1 MDEKTVTH
9 QLDELNLIKYSLLPN
24 EILQFINDS
33 NDSTWERR
41 LDEHDTSVA
50 LNDVISCPGARHIR
64 PAEFLI
70 KINGQVTKLWFQVQM
85 PDLRGGGS
93 SRIAVVSINGDYLSR
108 AEQEKWQ
115 DVIREK
121 QREVEGAE

>member
-1 MDEKTVTH
+1 MDEKTIIH

-24 EILQFINDS
+24 ETLQFTDDS

-41 LDEHDTSVA
+41 LDEHNTSVA
-50 LNDVISCPGARHIR
+50 SNDVISCPGARHIR

-70 KINGQVTKLWFQVQM
+70 KINGQVKLSFQVQM
-85 PDLRGGGS
+85 PDLRGGS
-93 SRIAVVSINGDYLSR
+93 SRIAVVSIKGDYLSR